1 MRHISADRLAGI
13 EPLLDRLRSLE
24 GITEK
29 SPGTFYRRTRAFL
42 HFHEH
47 GADVYADVRL
57 DGQEFERVRATT
69 AAEQRKLVSRVR
81 AALQP
86 AQ

>member
-29 SPGTFYRRTRAFL
+29 SPGTFYRRSRAFL

-69 AAEQRKLVSRVR
+69 AAEQRTLVSRVR

-86 AQ
+86 AP